1 MKTINKEQLLIFA
14 QYMEDEIP
22 VAVMEE
28 FIKAKARVKKED
40 ILELLEP
47 ILLERE

>member
-22 VAVMEE
+22 VTVMEE
-28 FIKAKARVKKED
+28 FIKAKARIKELEV
-40 ILELLEP
+40 LELLNLVPLIVE
-47 ILLERE
+47 